1 MDRGQVR
8 SDLLCRWIAAIRKMA
23 ERYTDAWCSRSATA
37 VASFFDE
44 QGQSTVNGGPPA
56 IGRAAIA
63 SEMQAFFADFPDLAL
78 QMDDIRSGGNQ
89 AVYLWTL
96 TGSNSGTG
104 NAVQISGWQNWRLT
118 DDLLIVEADGG
129 FGATEYERR
138 IREGI

>member
-1 MDRGQVR
+1 MPLDP
-8 SDLLCRWIAAIRKMA
+8 AAIRKMA
-23 ERYTDAWCSRSATA
+23 ERYTEAWCARSATA

-44 QGQSTVNGGPPA
+44 QGQSIVNGGPPA

-96 TGSNSGTG
+96 TGTNSAPAGR
-104 NAVQISGWQNWRLT
+104 AMP
-118 DDLLIVEADGG
+118 
-129 FGATEYERR
+129 
-138 IREGI
+138 